1 MTLPLL
7 IARRYFLSRKKTSFI
22 NIIALISML
31 GVCVGTMA
39 LVIVLSVFNGLED
52 FNRSLFKTFDADL
65 RITPVKGKTFAV
77 TPALLSSVQKTAG
90 VASVTQVYED
100 QALVRYANDRS
111 AVVTIKAMDDNLR
124 SRPEIDT
131 ALVAGRMELQHGA
144 VNYAVLGYGVARTVG
159 INPEDP
165 VTPLEIWYPRR
176 GVQLANATQ
185 DAFNQA
191 TIQPGGVF
199 SIEQS
204 FDDHYVFVPL
214 RFAESL
220 FDTGNRRSALEVQV
234 RNGTDV
240 ETVQSRLRDQL
251 GETFRVQ
258 NQDEQHAGLFRAI
271 QIEKLF
277 VFVTLIFI
285 VAIASFNIFFSL
297 TMLTIEKKE
306 DVATLFAMG
315 AWPGLIR
322 RIFLAEGALVAFSG
336 AFVGLI
342 AGVAICWLQ
351 QQYGMVKMN
360 LADSLVDAYPVRMKV
375 SDLAGVVTALILI
388 TLAASWIPASRAA
401 RQAD

>member
-31 GVCVGTMA
+31 GVCVGTMS

-65 RITPVKGKTFAV
+65 RITPAKGKTFAV
-77 TPALLSSVQKTAG
+77 TPALLASVRQTEN
-90 VASVTQVYED
+90 VSSVTQVYED

-124 SRPEIDT
+124 SHPNIDT
-131 ALVAGRMELQHGA
+131 TLVAGRMELEHGA
-144 VNYAVLGYGVARTVG
+144 LNYAVLGFGVARTIGV
-159 INPEDP
+159 NPEDP

-176 GVQLANATQ
+176 GVNLATATQ
-185 DAFNQA
+185 ETFNQA
-191 TIQPGGVF
+191 AIQPGGVF
-199 SIEQS
+199 SIEQG

-220 FDTGNRRSALEVQV
+220 FETGNKRSALEVQV
-234 RNGTDV
+234 QAGADV
-240 ETVQSRLRDQL
+240 EQVQSRLKSRL
-251 GETFRVQ
+251 GDTFRVQ

-271 QIEKLF
+271 QVEKLF

-297 TMLTIEKKE
+297 TMLTIEKKQ

-342 AGVAICWLQ
+342 GGVTICWLQ
-351 QQYGMVKMN
+351 QEYGMVKMN
-360 LADSLVDAYPVRMKV
+360 LADSLVDAYPVRMKT
-375 SDLAGVVTALILI
+375 SDLAGVVVSLILI
-388 TLAASWIPASRAA
+388 TLAASWIPAQRAA
-401 RQAD
+401 RQTL